1 MATRKSFAVIV
12 LFKGFGN
19 GAISFAY
26 ASRILAGNQPRTH
39 SGSRSSLHFASPPN
53 NIASCMSEPLDIRH
67 LRYFLAVA
75 EAGSFSRAADRLGIS
90 QPSVSQQMRDLEAG
104 LRVPLFQRRGK
115 RILLTPRGLIF
126 QEHARALLRQ
136 LENLLHEL
144 NGEPGELR
152 GALHLG
158 VIPVLNVPLVPQLL
172 GAFVADHPAISVTVE
187 EISSTEIETALEE
200 GRMDVGLGFLTRHS
214 PNLSYERLCTDEF
227 ALILAQNHPWANRRV
242 VNFPKLHQQ
251 RLLQL
256 PDSFVMRRMS
266 DEICRKHQVRPH
278 VIAEINAIE
287 TLLRSLGPLQAAALM
302 PKIALRGR
310 ENLNLRAIRLRG
322 KNLGLDI
329 GLLRLSDSAA
339 NTAVAAFT
347 SLAKATVPKLVRR

>member
-1 MATRKSFAVIV
+1 
-12 LFKGFGN
+12 
-19 GAISFAY
+19 
-26 ASRILAGNQPRTH
+26 
-39 SGSRSSLHFASPPN
+39 
-53 NIASCMSEPLDIRH
+53 MSEPLDIRH

-104 LRVPLFQRRGK
+104 LRVSLFQRRGK
-115 RILLTPRGLIF
+115 RILLTSTGLIF
-126 QEHARALLRQ
+126 QEHARALLRE
-136 LENLLHEL
+136 LENFLQEVSS
-144 NGEPGELR
+144 EPGRLR
-152 GALHLG
+152 GTLRLG
-158 VIPVLNVPLVPQLL
+158 VVPVLNVPLLPELM
-172 GAFVADHPAISVTVE
+172 GMFAADHPGISLIVE

-214 PNLSYERLCTDEF
+214 PNLRYERLCTDEF
-227 ALILAQNHPWANRRV
+227 TLIVAQNHPWANRRKV
-242 VNFPKLHQQ
+242 DFSKLHQQ

-256 PDSFVMRRMS
+256 PDSFVMRRMA
-266 DEICRKHQVRPH
+266 DEVCRKHQVRPH

-287 TLLRSLGPLQAAALM
+287 TLLRSLGPLKAAALM
-302 PKIALRGR
+302 PKIALLGR
-310 ENLNLRAIRLRG
+310 ENLKLRAIRLRG

-347 SLAKATVPKLVRR
+347 SLAKATVPKLVGR